1 MKSTFKKLPGS
12 VIELEVA
19 LDQKEF
25 QSYWE
30 NAYNQAIA
38 NVQIK
43 GFRPGTAPKEL
54 ADQAVDKDRVFEKSA
69 QEAVKISLDEISQEN
84 GWTIINAPKIELR
97 DSELGLKYQTSLTIF
112 PEINLGD
119 YKKIAKKIM
128 SERKPS
134 KAEPEEI
141 EKSLRWLINS
151 RAKLTKA
158 NREIREGDLVDIDVE
173 SETDSFKS
181 DKFVFGEGKF
191 IPGFEEQL
199 ANLKAG
205 DTIEFSLQTPKDYWN
220 EKLRDKKINFKVRVN
235 DVFNRELPKLDDSFV
250 QGLGPAF
257 KTVGDLR
264 ASIND
269 GLKKEKEEKET
280 ERLRIKILE
289 EIGRSSKMDIPEI
302 MIAKTVERMAAEY
315 KPAMEKLGKSEE
327 ELKKQLYDQAKNNV
341 TANLVIN
348 KIAEE
353 ENLRPSEEEV
363 QKELEL
369 LGSKMGKKIDIE
381 KYYGYIYNTLLNQKV
396 FALLEK

>member
-363 QKELEL
+363 QKELESL
-369 LGSKMGKKIDIE
+369 SSKIDKKIDIE
-381 KYYGYIYNTLLNQKV
+381 KYYGYTYNTLLNQKL
-396 FALLEK
+396 FQLLEK

>member
-173 SETDSFKS
+173 SESDSFKS

-363 QKELEL
+363 QKELESL
-369 LGSKMGKKIDIE
+369 SSKIGKKIDIE
-381 KYYGYIYNTLLNQKV
+381 KYYGYTYNTLLNQKV
-396 FALLEK
+396 FQLLEK

>member
-30 NAYNQAIA
+30 NAYNQAMPSL
-38 NVQIK
+38 QIK

-54 ADQAVDKDRVFEKSA
+54 GDEAVDKDRVFEKSA

-141 EKSLRWLINS
+141 EKSLRWLIDS
-151 RAKLTKA
+151 RAKLTRV
-158 NREIREGDLVDIDVE
+158 NREIRKGDLVDIDVE

-269 GLKKEKEEKET
+269 GLEKEKEEKET

-289 EIGRSSKMDIPEI
+289 EIGQSSKIDIPEI
-302 MIAKTVERMAAEY
+302 MIAKTVERIVAEY

-327 ELKKQLYDQAKNNV
+327 ELKKQLYGRAKNNV

-381 KYYGYIYNTLLNQKV
+381 KYYGYIY
-396 FALLEK
+396 

>member
-173 SETDSFKS
+173 SESDSFKS

-302 MIAKTVERMAAEY
+302 MIAKTVERTAAEY

-363 QKELEL
+363 QKELESL
-369 LGSKMGKKIDIE
+369 SSKIGKKIDIE
-381 KYYGYIYNTLLNQKV
+381 KYYGYTYNTLLNQKV
-396 FALLEK
+396 FQLLEK